1 MTDRIARMKERL
13 KVDKYPIC
21 AERARYVIEAWK
33 QHEGLPSI
41 LQRAYATANYLDKRT
56 IYIDDDELIVGNV
69 ASRPMGMEAST
80 WGPFWDD
87 KDLDNMLAGGKFTIT
102 DEDRAEL
109 RSYDAFWEGQGR
121 QFYEWQGRF
130 YDDWHLWPFIRSG
143 ILCPPWKDREKG
155 RGAGGA
161 GFGWGMGIALSFF
174 VPDYGKIV
182 TEGVS
187 KTLHDAE
194 QALHELDYQE
204 AD

>member
-13 KVDKYPIC
+13 KVDRYPIC
-21 AERARYVIEAWK
+21 AEKARYVIEAWR

-56 IYIDDDELIVGNV
+56 IYIDDDELIAGNV
-69 ASRPMGMEAST
+69 ASKPMGMEAST

-87 KDLDNMLAGGKFTIT
+87 EDLKGMVGEGGKFSIT
-102 DEDRAEL
+102 PEDWAEL
-109 RSYDAFWEGQGR
+109 RSYDSFWAGQGR

-174 VPDYGKIV
+174 VPDYG
-182 TEGVS
+182 
-187 KTLHDAE
+187 
-194 QALHELDYQE
+194 
-204 AD
+204 